1 MSARAGRGRCR
12 PGSATTKPAGT
23 SRSAKAGCRR
33 KTPNPG
39 CVAARVTGGCQ
50 PMDDWI
56 RVSGIGDA
64 DLPDRVKIDL
74 ITVAM
79 YELAVAQMLMLI
91 HGRERG
97 ARLYAE

>member
-1 MSARAGRGRCR
+1 
-12 PGSATTKPAGT
+12 
-23 SRSAKAGCRR
+23 
-33 KTPNPG
+33 
-39 CVAARVTGGCQ
+39 
-50 PMDDWI
+50 MDDWI

-97 ARLYAE
+97 ARLYAERGGQVRFTASGEPCLPVAAAPWAGVFSRPPDEVRP